1 MENSFK
7 ISGFVGF
14 NEVKVFASSSVCRFS
29 IAVSRTDKESNV
41 RTSAFLNAETWAK
54 NEDAEK
60 FNTLAK
66 GNLVTVE
73 GYFKPEEW
81 TDKDGK
87 KNNRVVLV
95 ATKFTLNELNTTEK
109 K

>member
-7 ISGFVGF
+7 VSGFVGF
-14 NEVKVFASSSVCRFS
+14 NEVREFPTSSVCRFS
-29 IAVSRTDKESNV
+29 IAVSRTDKETNV
-41 RTSAFLNAETWAK
+41 RTTAFLNAEAWAK
-54 NEDAEK
+54 KEDAEK
-60 FNTLAK
+60 LNTLTK

-81 TDKDGK
+81 TDKEGK

-95 ATKFTLNELNTTEK
+95 ATKFSLTETTTSEK

>member
-7 ISGFVGF
+7 ISGRVGF
-14 NEVKVFASSSVCRFS
+14 TATTEFNTSSVCRFS
-29 IAVSRTDKESNV
+29 IAVSRKEKDSDDW
-41 RTSAFLNAETWAK
+41 TTAFLNAEAWAK
-54 NEDAEK
+54 KEDASKFSTLEK
-60 FNTLAK
+60 GK
-66 GNLVTVE
+66 MVTVE
-73 GYFKPEEW
+73 GYFRPEEW

-95 ATKFTLNELNTTEK
+95 ATKFYPTESNTTEK